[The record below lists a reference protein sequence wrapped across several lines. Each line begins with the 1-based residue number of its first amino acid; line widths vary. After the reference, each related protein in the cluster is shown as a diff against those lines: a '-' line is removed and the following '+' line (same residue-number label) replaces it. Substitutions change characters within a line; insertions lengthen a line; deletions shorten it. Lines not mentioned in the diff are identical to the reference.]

1 VHSRAAG
8 FGVGASADLKRE
20 TGHLAAGAVSPLSRL
35 DLAPRNGGEEGAAGG
50 GDGGRV
56 RRLRGVLWPGSAV
69 ARGGSTLS
77 QAKHAVARVALA
89 RLSIRE

>member
-1 VHSRAAG
+1 VAGPAVHSRAAG

-20 TGHLAAGAVSPLSRL
+20 TGSGAGE
-35 DLAPRNGGEEGAAGG
+35 GGEEGATGG

-56 RRLRGVLWPGSAV
+56 RRLGGVLRPGSAV

-77 QAKHAVARVALA
+77 QAKHAAARVALA
-89 RLSIRE
+89 RLSLRE